1 MLPAHLQ
8 VLFSPGVADNLT
20 EEMVGWIK
28 QHAVPAAAGG
38 GTGGAAAAGP
48 AKM

>member
-1 MLPAHLQ
+1 MLPSHRQ

-28 QHAVPAAAGG
+28 QHATAAGSG
-38 GTGGAAAAGP
+38 SSGGAAAAGQ